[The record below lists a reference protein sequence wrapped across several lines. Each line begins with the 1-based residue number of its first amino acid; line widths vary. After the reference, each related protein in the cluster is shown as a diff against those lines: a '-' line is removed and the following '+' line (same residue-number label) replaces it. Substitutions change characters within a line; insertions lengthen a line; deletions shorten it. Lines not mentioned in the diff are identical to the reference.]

1 MSTVRMG
8 LDRRQK
14 LGLERRQKREITFVE
29 RRRGRA
35 WMYGQIGICVGLVA
49 YLAWLLR

>member
-8 LDRRQK
+8 LNRRQK
-14 LGLERRQKREITFVE
+14 PGLERRQKREITFVD

-35 WMYGQIGICVGLVA
+35 WMYGQIGMCVALVA

>member
-1 MSTVRMG
+1 MSTVRVG
-8 LDRRQK
+8 LERRQK

-35 WMYGQIGICVGLVA
+35 WMYGQIGMCVALVA